1 VIKKRTFSQRQAR
14 IHIVANRQIRDPQV
28 RVLDDQG
35 KSLGVMETK
44 DAMDK
49 AWDEDKDLILIN
61 DSQKPPITKIIDA
74 AKYKYQVKQKRAE
87 GRKKAKN
94 QELKEIRFKPFM
106 GESDFQSRLKKVIGF
121 LEKGDK
127 VRITLQFRGRQITKK
142 EFGEDVINRAIEATA
157 DIAQLEFAPK
167 LVGKKLLAQLT
178 PIKTTLT
185 K

>member
-1 VIKKRTFSQRQAR
+1 V
-14 IHIVANRQIRDPQV
+14 
-28 RVLDDQG
+28 
-35 KSLGVMETK
+35 
-44 DAMDK
+44 
-49 AWDEDKDLILIN
+49 
-61 DSQKPPITKIIDA
+61 
-74 AKYKYQVKQKRAE
+74 